1 MSTVEKKD
9 EEVEQLPTE
18 IPSSN
23 KNDVVF
29 NKELF
34 DANALSILG
43 SVFNTSCQDNFNIE
57 ACTKSVSIKLMI
69 TLQDEAD
76 LKALGYSKK
85 QIDQLKP
92 QEADDIIQAGTKA
105 EPIEEQE

>member
-34 DANALSILG
+34 DTNALSILG
-43 SVFNTSCQDNFNIE
+43 SVFNTSCQDNFNME
-57 ACTKSVSIKLMI
+57 ACTKSVSVKFMI

-76 LKALGYSKK
+76 LKALGYSKE

-92 QEADDIIQAGTKA
+92 HEAEDIIKSGSKA
-105 EPIEEQE
+105 EPPKDQE